1 MSIPVGSAAASP
13 SFFEGVP
20 AEEVADILGR
30 LELRRFPAGS
40 IVFAEGDYPGQ
51 IYVAESGSAE
61 VLVADRSGTV
71 QRVGHITPGTTVGE
85 MSLFTGQPAS
95 ATVRALDD
103 FDVRVLS
110 EADFARFAAAHPQI
124 YRNLGGILA
133 DRLARTNRMAV
144 RGGEGK
150 VAVLRGGSPLTA
162 YALACSVAWH
172 SRESTVLL
180 APDAG
185 LELAPFADRVGGGA
199 AVLFDAAANVGELAV
214 EYDHVLVYGGARAV
228 EARVVDIPAVELQP
242 ADDQG
247 LRDGLLPS
255 TTPAGRALGRTARGL
270 AGLTV
275 GLALGAGGLR
285 GYAHIGVLR
294 ALERIGLEPD
304 YICGTSI
311 GAAVGASYACGNDP
325 GEVKI
330 LLDRC
335 AKTLFRPTLPIKG
348 FMSSTPL
355 GRFLKEAYQGK
366 RIEELALPLGIVAAD
381 LPTQQEVVFRRGL
394 VWRAV
399 LASISIPGVYPAQQM
414 GRYTLVDGGIVNS
427 LPVGAAADMGA
438 DVVLAVRLL
447 SAIERPESDAEA
459 VDASES
465 PPTALS
471 VLLRSIEIMQSRT
484 SRETRAAAVTIVVPE
499 MGPISGGKLRKFAEG
514 QRYLDAGEG
523 ALEAALPRVASVLPW
538 VGA

>member
-1 MSIPVGSAAASP
+1 MAIP

-20 AEEVADILGR
+20 AEDVADIIGR

-61 VLVADRSGTV
+61 AFVADRSGAV

-110 EADFARFAAAHPQI
+110 EADFARVADAHPQI
-124 YRNLGGILA
+124 YRNLGKILA
-133 DRLARTNRMAV
+133 ERLARTNRLAV
-144 RGGEGK
+144 RGADGK
-150 VAVLRGGSPLTA
+150 VVVLRGGSPLTA

-172 SRESTVLL
+172 SRQPTVLL
-180 APDAG
+180 APG
-185 LELAPFADRVGGGA
+185 GSLELAPFAGRGGA
-199 AVLFDAAANVGELAV
+199 GVNVLLDAAANVADLAAA
-214 EYDHVLVYGGARAV
+214 YDHVLVHGDAPAV
-228 EARVVDIPAVELQP
+228 EARVVDVPAVELQA

-255 TTPAGRALGRTARGL
+255 STPAGRALGRTAREL

-275 GLALGAGGLR
+275 GLALGAGSMR
-285 GYAHIGVLR
+285 GYAHVGVLR
-294 ALERIGLEPD
+294 GLQRIGLEPD

-311 GAAVGASYACGNDP
+311 GAAVGAAYACGNDP
-325 GEVKI
+325 GEITI

-335 AKTLFRPTLPIKG
+335 AKTLFRPTVPIKG
-348 FMSSTPL
+348 FMSSAPL
-355 GRFLKEAYQGK
+355 GRFLKEAYEGK
-366 RIEELALPLGIVAAD
+366 SIEELELPLGIVAAD

-399 LASISIPGVYPAQQM
+399 LASVSIPGVYPAQRM
-414 GRYTLVDGGIVNS
+414 GRYTLVDGGVVNS
-427 LPVGAAADMGA
+427 LPSGVAADMGA
-438 DVVLAVRLL
+438 NTVLAVRLL
-447 SAIERPESDAEA
+447 SPTEGPEIDAVA
-459 VDASES
+459 VEASES
-465 PPTALS
+465 PPAALS
-471 VLLRSIEIMQSRT
+471 VLLRSIEIMQART
-484 SRETRAAAVTIVVPE
+484 SREARAAAVTIVPE
-499 MGPISGGKLRKFAEG
+499 LSAITGGKLRQFADGE
-514 QRYLDAGEG
+514 RYIDAGEA
-523 ALEAALPRVASVLPW
+523 ALEAALPRIASVLPW
-538 VGA
+538 VDA